1 MKMDTCEV
9 EDRYAYTYAYA
20 YAYIYIQI
28 IPYIWSSTSLVVLAV
43 SMTLFFLLCAGDI
56 YTSLILP

>member
-1 MKMDTCEV
+1 MMKMDTCEV

-28 IPYIWSSTSLVVLAV
+28 IPYI
-43 SMTLFFLLCAGDI
+43 
-56 YTSLILP
+56 